1 MKSPFIFTE
10 IIAHER
16 AQAEKI
22 MMEKQV
28 VDWQGHYHRCE
39 QEFKTLQAAKHA
51 ADIELAT
58 IKAHLNN
65 KIIA

>member
-1 MKSPFIFTE
+1 
-10 IIAHER
+10 
-16 AQAEKI
+16 

-51 ADIELAT
+51 ADIELELLKCIQI
-58 IKAHLNN
+58 IKLSLKLNHFFVSLYILILT
-65 KIIA
+65 KLL

>member
-1 MKSPFIFTE
+1 
-10 IIAHER
+10 
-16 AQAEKI
+16 